1 TILTERVDYYH
12 DLQSFPTRR
21 SSDLQKY
28 NCILRRLDYQQEEGL
43 MSSLPLGVGHVP
55 IKRALTTTSTAIFV
69 PFTSQELFMEGESL
83 YRSEE
88 HTSELQSR
96 FDIVCRLLLEKI

>member
-1 TILTERVDYYH
+1 MP
-12 DLQSFPTRR
+12 SCRR
-21 SSDLQKY
+21 QESHKKY

-69 PFTSQELFMEGESL
+69 PFTSQELFMEGESFIL
-83 YRSEE
+83 
-88 HTSELQSR
+88 R
-96 FDIVCRLLLEKI
+96 FKCLVQQHDHGGQEKIKES